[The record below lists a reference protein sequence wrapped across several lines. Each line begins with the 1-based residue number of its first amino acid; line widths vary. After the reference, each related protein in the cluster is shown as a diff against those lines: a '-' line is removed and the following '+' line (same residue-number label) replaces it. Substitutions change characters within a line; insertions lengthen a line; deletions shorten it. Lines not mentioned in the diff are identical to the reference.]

1 MMNKDYTSS
10 SISKESNNDFYKI
23 ILPILKKHKVSESNI
38 KVIMNSIESI
48 YDSGWSNGYHDCEAD
63 MEESI

>member
-10 SISKESNNDFYKI
+10 SISNESNNDFVKI

-48 YDSGWSNGYHDCEAD
+48 YDSG
-63 MEESI
+63 

>member
-1 MMNKDYTSS
+1 MANKDYILSF
-10 SISKESNNDFYKI
+10 ISEKVNNEFVKN

-48 YDSGWSNGYHDCEAD
+48 YDSGWSNGYRDCEGD

>member
-1 MMNKDYTSS
+1 MMNKDYTLSF
-10 SISKESNNDFYKI
+10 ISEKVNNEFVKN

-48 YDSGWSNGYHDCEAD
+48 YNDGLANGYRDCEGD